1 MTYHQVS
8 IWTDGAVKPN
18 PGFGGYAALLVY
30 GEHQREISGSEAN
43 TTNQRMELMAAVVAL
58 EALNRP
64 CEVTLYTDSKYLKLG
79 ITEWIKKWKRN
90 GWMTS
95 TKQPVEHRDLWERLD
110 RQVQRHLQ
118 VTWKWT
124 KGHAGNEN
132 NERVDK
138 LAVEAR
144 KQLADVTMRKVDQP

>member
-1 MTYHQVS
+1 VSFHQVE

-18 PGFGGYAALLVY
+18 PGFGGYAALLIY
-30 GEHQREISGSEAN
+30 GEHERELSGGEPH

-58 EALNRP
+58 EALKRP
-64 CEVTLYTDSKYLKLG
+64 CEVTLYTDSKYLKHG
-79 ITEWIKKWKRN
+79 ITEWVKRWKRN
-90 GWMTS
+90 GWITS

-110 RQVQRHLQ
+110 EQVQRHLQ

-124 KGHAGNEN
+124 KGHAGTEK

-144 KQLADVTMRKVDQP
+144 KQMEET